1 VEKLAQSPL
10 VYVLA
15 QVRIGA
21 ILQMAEYVP
30 QIQER
35 LRKEGYPLFREGEI
49 REVRFAPEHP
59 ELTRTQ
65 RWHFDTMARDAGFL
79 VQTGSVVF
87 HTTAYDTHA
96 AFFAELERGLAIIHE
111 AVGIGVVERL
121 GLRYVDAFQADPGH
135 SLADYFQPAIS
146 GIRLE
151 EIGAAAPRLSIN
163 LVAETAIGG
172 RLVVRLSQNT
182 GGWFLPPDLQPPE
195 LTVKKAFAPE
205 GEIAVLDYD
214 HYVEHVEPFSVDDIV
229 GRFGDLH
236 GAVSKA
242 FEQTVSPFA
251 LEAWK

>member
-1 VEKLAQSPL
+1 MEKLSQSPL
-10 VYVLA
+10 IYVLA

-49 REVRFAPEHP
+49 REVRFGPEQP
-59 ELTRTQ
+59 DLTRTQ
-65 RWHFDTMARDAGFL
+65 RWHFDSIARNAGFL
-79 VQTGSVVF
+79 LQTGSIVF
-87 HTTAYDTHA
+87 HTTAYDTHE
-96 AFFAELERGLAIIHE
+96 AFFAELERGLSIIHE

-135 SLADYFQPAIS
+135 ALAEYFQPGIS

-151 EIGAAAPRLSIN
+151 EIGAATPRLSIN

-172 RLVVRLSQNT
+172 RLVVRLIQNT

-195 LTVKKAFAPE
+195 LTVKKEFAPD
-205 GEIAVLDYD
+205 GEVAVLDYD
-214 HYVEHVEPFSVDDIV
+214 HFIERIEPFSVEDIV
-229 GRFGDLH
+229 RGFVDLH
-236 GAVSKA
+236 GMVSKA
-242 FEQTVSPFA
+242 FEKTVSPFA

>member
-1 VEKLAQSPL
+1 VEKLSKSPL

-21 ILQMAEYVP
+21 VLQMAEYIP

-49 REVRFAPEHP
+49 REVRFGPEHP
-59 ELTRTQ
+59 ELTRAP
-65 RWHFDTMARDAGFL
+65 RWHFDTAARDAGFV
-79 VQTGSVVF
+79 VQTASVVF
-87 HTTAYDTHA
+87 HTTAYDTHGS
-96 AFFAELERGLAIIHE
+96 FFAELERGLSLIHD

-121 GLRYVDAFQADPGH
+121 GLRYVDAFQPDPGY
-135 SLADYFQPAIS
+135 SLAEYFQPAIS
-146 GIRLE
+146 GIRLD

-195 LTVKKAFAPE
+195 LTVRKVFASE

-214 HYVEHVEPFSVDDIV
+214 HYIERVESFSVADIV
-229 GRFGDLH
+229 GRFEDLH
-236 GAVSKA
+236 GAVSMA

-251 LEAWK
+251 LKAWK